1 MSDWYYATAD
11 GQRHGPLQAAELR
24 ALAANGSIGA
34 QTLVWR
40 DGQAKWRPLQDFAAE
55 LELSALPP
63 PLPAAAVAP
72 MAPAPRPSG
81 LSGCAIAALVGVA
94 GVFLIAVVG
103 ILAAIALPA
112 YHDYTLRAHASTA
125 IAQAQALQPAVTG
138 FLAANGRCPRNGDE
152 GFGDAD
158 SYAQANLG
166 PVTFGEFEGSDL
178 CGLEATIAAPG
189 KAALDGNAIWLE
201 YDPDAAGWQCSSEI
215 EDRYLPVFCR
225 G

>member
-1 MSDWYYATAD
+1 M
-11 GQRHGPLQAAELR
+11 
-24 ALAANGSIGA
+24 
-34 QTLVWR
+34 
-40 DGQAKWRPLQDFAAE
+40 
-55 LELSALPP
+55 
-63 PLPAAAVAP
+63 
-72 MAPAPRPSG
+72 
-81 LSGCAIAALVGVA
+81 AALIGVA

-112 YHDYTLRAHASTA
+112 YQDYTLRAHTSAT
-125 IAQAQALQPAVTG
+125 IAQAQALQSAVTE
-138 FLAANGRCPRNGDE
+138 FMAANDRCPRNGDE

-189 KAALDGNAIWLE
+189 KPALDGNAIWLE
-201 YDPDAAGWQCSSEI
+201 YDPNGAGWQCSSEV
-215 EDRYLPVFCR
+215 EDKYLPVSCR